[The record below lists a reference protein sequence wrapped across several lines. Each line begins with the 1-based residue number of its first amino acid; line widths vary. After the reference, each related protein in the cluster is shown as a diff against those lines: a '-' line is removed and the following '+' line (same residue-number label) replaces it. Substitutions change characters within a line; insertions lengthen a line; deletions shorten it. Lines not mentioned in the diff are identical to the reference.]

1 MSMGNLL
8 FKFLWIVLLCS
19 FEGSARRKWWLSKP
33 ESPVVKKLRA
43 TCLHN
48 NAHMRC
54 LPRDIDC
61 SERSIQVTFRPTS
74 PAFLEQN
81 SGLRTF
87 PDISYWTSI
96 RQDFEGRERERGRK
110 RKNQL
115 AASILWI
122 NLSQVS
128 DLPPLQWLL
137 QNCTHFLKN
146 RYPLVLSRR
155 TKGTN

>member
-1 MSMGNLL
+1 MTLKAGIPCRE
-8 FKFLWIVLLCS
+8 KI
-19 FEGSARRKWWLSKP
+19 
-33 ESPVVKKLRA
+33 RA

-96 RQDFEGRERERGRK
+96 RQDFEGRERERQKKKKPVGGFNPVDK
-110 RKNQL
+110 SKSSKQPSPAPVAITKL
-115 AASILWI
+115 H
-122 NLSQVS
+122 
-128 DLPPLQWLL
+128 PL
-137 QNCTHFLKN
+137 FEK
-146 RYPLVLSRR
+146 
-155 TKGTN
+155 

>member
-1 MSMGNLL
+1 MTLKAGIPCRE
-8 FKFLWIVLLCS
+8 KI
-19 FEGSARRKWWLSKP
+19 
-33 ESPVVKKLRA
+33 RA

-54 LPRDIDC
+54 FPRDIDC
-61 SERSIQVTFRPTS
+61 SERSIQVTFRPTN

-110 RKNQL
+110 RQKQL

-128 DLPPLQWLL
+128 DLPPLQWLF
-137 QNCTHFLKN
+137 TKM
-146 RYPLVLSRR
+146 YPLFWKIDTLLSYPEGPRAPIR
-155 TKGTN
+155 NYSKPPDRKNVR